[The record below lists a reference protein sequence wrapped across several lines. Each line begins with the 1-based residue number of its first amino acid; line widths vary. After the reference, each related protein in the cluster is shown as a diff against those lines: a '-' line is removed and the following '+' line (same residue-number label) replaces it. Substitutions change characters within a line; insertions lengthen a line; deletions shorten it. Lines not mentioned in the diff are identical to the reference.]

1 MKHSRLFLTL
11 CMSILFVPSLLSAGP
26 FLGVSQGLESTTLEV
41 GILGRRAEQHLS
53 FSLPTI
59 NAAPEDYFK
68 APVLGATVSVRT
80 LRFKP
85 LVLSAGIK
93 SQISWESTD
102 GYVLGLGGA
111 IALSY
116 EFIGRGGVLFLEG
129 SYLPWI
135 TTQGSLS
142 TNLGEKQLTQWIR
155 LGYRQAF

>member
-1 MKHSRLFLTL
+1 MKHNKRVLSLIFL
-11 CMSILFVPSLLSAGP
+11 IIFIPSLLCAGV

-59 NAAPEDYFK
+59 NAAPEDYLK

-102 GYVLGLGGA
+102 GYILGLGGVA
-111 IALSY
+111 ALSY
-116 EFIGRGGVLFLEG
+116 EFIRKGGVFFLEG
-129 SYLPWI
+129 SYLPWV
-135 TTQGSLS
+135 TTQGTLS
-142 TNLGEKQLTQWIR
+142 TNLGEKQLGQWIR

>member
-1 MKHSRLFLTL
+1 MKHNKLILSLFLI
-11 CMSILFVPSLLSAGP
+11 ILFVPSLLSAGA
-26 FLGVSQGLESTTLEV
+26 FLGVSQGLASTTLEV

-59 NAAPEDYFK
+59 DATPEDYFK
-68 APVLGATVSVRT
+68 APVLGGTVSVRT

-85 LVLSAGIK
+85 LVLSAGVK

-102 GYVLGLGGA
+102 GYVLGLGGTL
-111 IALSY
+111 ALSY

-155 LGYRQAF
+155 LGYRQVF

>member
-1 MKHSRLFLTL
+1 MKHSKLILL
-11 CMSILFVPSLLSAGP
+11 LVLLILFVPFHLFAGV

-59 NAAPEDYFK
+59 NAAPEDYLK

-85 LVLSAGIK
+85 LVLSGGIK

-102 GYVLGLGGA
+102 GYVLGLGA
-111 IALSY
+111 AVVLSY
-116 EFIGRGGVLFLEG
+116 EFIGKGGVFFLEG
-129 SYLPWI
+129 SCLPWI
-135 TTQGSLS
+135 TTQGTLS
-142 TNLGEKQLTQWIR
+142 TELGEKQLKQWVR